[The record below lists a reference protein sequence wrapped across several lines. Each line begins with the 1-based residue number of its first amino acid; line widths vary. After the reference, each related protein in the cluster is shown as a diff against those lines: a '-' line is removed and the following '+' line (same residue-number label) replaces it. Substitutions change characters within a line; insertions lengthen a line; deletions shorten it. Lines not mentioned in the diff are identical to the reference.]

1 MFKDK
6 TIVVNSKSFKDEK
19 IDNLGKINCFFGIN
33 GSGKSALATYIKQNS
48 VNPFCFDTNYVE
60 NNILLEDSNE
70 NVIQGVKLKVGK
82 QVTIEKQIKKI
93 KNDIAQVEHDV
104 DVQVKEINK
113 NKNTLF
119 GILSTELGE
128 AQRQFKTNRIHQKVN
143 AKGNPISALNKWI
156 DEADLKS
163 KTEFNNISEI
173 EKEINEINNKINL
186 LDTCLSG
193 ISTVNFKNLRS
204 ILAKVIIKPKTNL
217 SQTVIKWLEQ
227 GMKLHNLNPN
237 NSKEKEKCLFCG
249 NEFDVN
255 KTTTNI
261 LSIISSEYSDAL
273 NDLEYAENRIN
284 SIIDNIKKY
293 PDKNIFSN
301 IQKILDNVLS
311 LINQKKKETNVVF
324 EIGEDQTALFNSEYK
339 ETKNILENYKNKL
352 SSLYEI
358 KSKTEEYAKNWIGQ
372 QLANNTKTNNLKL
385 EILKLTDEKNADIRK
400 IGSLKKQILNLE
412 SQQSNLNGFLDI
424 CNRLF
429 KNMGLRLKLELDNS
443 QNGYLVKEVNNI
455 PLRVSD
461 LSEGEKRILA
471 FIEFFYQM
479 RSTEKEIRPDI
490 DTIIIDDPITSLD
503 VENSYEIIEMIN
515 ELIKQVLSQ
524 EEITEVFIFTNSSQ
538 AFHDIGYNQ
547 KKVLR
552 WVIKRDLNGNSHIQK
567 LSKQDFLN
575 RSDYYKQIFNEVAEF
590 AFQSDEE
597 LEQENNALFYCN
609 KARLLIES
617 HAFANYNISNATS
630 NRQNIGSLIED
641 YNIPKDKQAD
651 FKTDLDII
659 NKNSH
664 GFSLIDNSIL
674 NNDSNGMRIQKAVRD
689 IIAILY
695 CKDSHH
701 VHCMIGSL
709 INGNSNR
716 KHKLEEW
723 SKSWRE

>member
-204 ILAKVIIKPKTNL
+204 ILAKVILKPKTNL

-311 LINQKKKETNVVF
+311 LIN
-324 EIGEDQTALFNSEYK
+324 
-339 ETKNILENYKNKL
+339 
-352 SSLYEI
+352 
-358 KSKTEEYAKNWIGQ
+358 
-372 QLANNTKTNNLKL
+372 
-385 EILKLTDEKNADIRK
+385 
-400 IGSLKKQILNLE
+400 
-412 SQQSNLNGFLDI
+412 
-424 CNRLF
+424 
-429 KNMGLRLKLELDNS
+429 
-443 QNGYLVKEVNNI
+443 
-455 PLRVSD
+455 P
-461 LSEGEKRILA
+461 
-471 FIEFFYQM
+471 
-479 RSTEKEIRPDI
+479 
-490 DTIIIDDPITSLD
+490 
-503 VENSYEIIEMIN
+503 
-515 ELIKQVLSQ
+515 
-524 EEITEVFIFTNSSQ
+524 
-538 AFHDIGYNQ
+538 
-547 KKVLR
+547 
-552 WVIKRDLNGNSHIQK
+552 
-567 LSKQDFLN
+567 
-575 RSDYYKQIFNEVAEF
+575 
-590 AFQSDEE
+590 
-597 LEQENNALFYCN
+597 
-609 KARLLIES
+609 
-617 HAFANYNISNATS
+617 
-630 NRQNIGSLIED
+630 
-641 YNIPKDKQAD
+641 
-651 FKTDLDII
+651 
-659 NKNSH
+659 
-664 GFSLIDNSIL
+664 
-674 NNDSNGMRIQKAVRD
+674 
-689 IIAILY
+689 
-695 CKDSHH
+695 
-701 VHCMIGSL
+701 
-709 INGNSNR
+709 
-716 KHKLEEW
+716 
-723 SKSWRE
+723 